1 MSNDANEFGAI
12 DIPSAEDSFGAVD
25 LPDGNE
31 FGAIDIPEPAPK
43 LSPEEFKRQAEE
55 REAKKTV
62 SERIAEAIPESV
74 TAGLESYGRT
84 MIPIGYQM
92 FERAVG
98 VPREEQERRAAEHE
112 AAALVGM
119 GLGVAGGLATGSAA
133 SGLVKALAPSA
144 ALVTETGAVARQAMQ
159 SLLSRGAA
167 GVAGKIPSAIA
178 PAAGAIGK
186 VAGKALTG
194 AAAGGAEGAVLG
206 TLLEADESLLKDRPF
221 SAEAALHTAITG
233 AKLGGVLAGAPAVVA
248 AVGDT
253 KAGKWLASAAGG
265 TQFKQMAK
273 VLGLSPRDI
282 EVARGQ
288 IGPNGL
294 PAVINDA
301 VKYRI
306 AGPFMSAEKMLDRSK
321 AMLDRSGKAI
331 EQFTQEAD
339 SRLTQEIAPK
349 VDDIVEK
356 ISDQVVREYD
366 KSAVP
371 ATKAVAEQIAQY
383 AANLKRQF
391 RSGMTLSDVHRARAD
406 LKDAIFGATG
416 QKIPSDSP
424 LSEAYRSVR
433 SILTDE
439 ISEGLERAGIPKQA
453 WKIPQRQY
461 HVAYK
466 INDYAQDLVDKAQSA
481 KPAGAL
487 DAILA
492 MTGYAAKG
500 VGGAAAGLAVKRA
513 PDFLGK
519 STGWLAGAAKNALE
533 ANVPAPVIKDLEY
546 FSDLKARQLQ
556 SRIPTGPLKPAEDA
570 RLEHLRLINSLDA
583 ARRSIRSLPDV
594 EPVYVKAIDDAYNLL
609 ARSHSPNMSPAFAAQ
624 KVKQAEDLLTPF
636 SRLAPGRVSFQS
648 PAVDLVRSAR
658 DEMRGSLAASDAW
671 GQAYRDAAAQRLI
684 DAAASITDPRRV
696 AALRSLEEMTN
707 GLQSVISR
715 KADGI
720 MGLVGD
726 TTKRLATQSREH
738 DQVTRA
744 LQSYVPAVAESEK

>member
-98 VPREEQERRAAEHE
+98 VPHEEQERRAAEHE
-112 AAALVGM
+112 VAALVGM

-133 SGLVKALAPSA
+133 SGLVKGLAPGA
-144 ALVTETGAVARQAMQ
+144 ALMTETGAVARQAMQ

-194 AAAGGAEGAVLG
+194 AAAGGAEGLVLG

-233 AKLGGVLAGAPAVVA
+233 AKLGGVLAGAPAAVA

-339 SRLTQEIAPK
+339 LRLTQEIAPK

-356 ISDQVVREYD
+356 ISDEVVKKYD
-366 KSAVP
+366 QNLT
-371 ATKAVAEQIAQY
+371 TKPIAETIAKY
-383 AANLKRQF
+383 AADLRTKF
-391 RSGMTLSDVHRARAD
+391 RSGMTLSDLHATRAELGRPIYGA
-406 LKDAIFGATG
+406 FGD
-416 QKIPSDSP
+416 KIPARSD
-424 LSEAYRSVR
+424 LAEAYRSIR

-439 ISEGLERAGIPKQA
+439 ISSGLERAGIPEQA
-453 WKIPQRQY
+453 WRIPQRQY
-461 HVAYK
+461 HVASK
-466 INDYAQDLVDKAQSA
+466 INDYAQSLVDVSQSA
-481 KPAGAL
+481 KPAGVL

-492 MTGYAAKG
+492 TTGYMAKG
-500 VGGAAAGLAVKRA
+500 VGGAAAGLAVKRV
-513 PDFLGK
+513 PDFLSK

-533 ANVPAPVIKDLEY
+533 ANVPAPVIRDLQY
-546 FSDLKARQLQ
+546 FADLKAQQLQ
-556 SRIPTGPLKPAEDA
+556 SRIPTGPLKPADDA
-570 RLEHLRLINSLDA
+570 RLEHLRLINSLDT

-594 EPVYVKAIDDAYNLL
+594 EPVYINALDDAFELL
-609 ARSHSPNMSPAFAAQ
+609 VRSHSPTMTPAFAAQ

-636 SRLAPGRVSFQS
+636 SRLAPGRVSFQD
-648 PAVDLVRSAR
+648 PAVSVVRAAR
-658 DEMRGSLAASDAW
+658 DEVRGSLAASDAW